1 MLIRVTSEF
10 QITSCQCNKDKK
22 IVHIAAMGQNAEVLD
37 DFFPCYSFVALYE
50 LFELF
55 LDEGKLSA
63 TTSLS
68 AKRLSRQQGFI
79 KKAYLT
85 ILQLPCFLD
94 SFLSTIPLS

>member
-1 MLIRVTSEF
+1 MLTRVTNEF

-22 IVHIAAMGQNAEVLD
+22 IVHNAAMSQNAEVLG
-37 DFFPCYSFVALYE
+37 DFFPCDSFVALYE
-50 LFELF
+50 LFKLF
-55 LDEGKLSA
+55 LDEGRIR
-63 TTSLS
+63 
-68 AKRLSRQQGFI
+68 AKQLSRQQEFI